1 MSDWLR
7 ALAVFFG
14 SERYSQ
20 HSICLTNDRLML
32 ILYTAANMTI
42 ALSYLAIGL
51 ALVTK
56 HRVIADLSPR
66 ALTMY
71 GAFILLCAA
80 THFSD
85 VLLLFSGVYR
95 LDIAILSLTA
105 AVSAVTAVY
114 TVTAVWGE
122 RES

>member
-7 ALAVFFG
+7 ALAAFFG
-14 SERYSQ
+14 AERYSQ
-20 HSICLTNDRLML
+20 HSICLTNDWLML
-32 ILYTAANMTI
+32 LLYTAANLTI
-42 ALSYLAIGL
+42 AVAYLAIGF

-56 HRVIADLSPR
+56 HRVIMDLSPR
-66 ALTMY
+66 ALSMY
-71 GAFILLCAA
+71 GAFILLCSA

-95 LDIAILSLTA
+95 LDIAILSATA

-114 TVTAVWGE
+114 TVQAVWGE